1 MLSVATAAAVVP
13 LGAEVYINHYG
24 GSFGNKWMWSPVAIT
39 PPLAVA
45 ATMSVR
51 SGRVARTW
59 LPFFSGLLVLNGV
72 IGTYFHGRGIARK
85 PGGFG
90 EASYNLVMGPP
101 LLAPGSLSMVGAIGL
116 VASIMRRERW

>member
-1 MLSVATAAAVVP
+1 MLSVATAAAVLP

-39 PPLAVA
+39 PPLAAA

-51 SGRVARTW
+51 SGRVAHTW